1 MIDFRDIIIRIKDYT
16 GFSQK
21 VIAQNIFDISDKNLS
36 NKIRRGSIDLAALL
50 SWAGNENVDLNWL
63 FTGEG
68 SPISGQVSDTE
79 TLGGQTTAD
88 HICIVKNFKNKEE
101 AMQISKIL
109 REIESI
115 DERQFF
121 RILGRLEI
129 ELEKI
134 RNEAIPDDNYPDRR
148 KGQRRIRKDPES
160 IPGGKDRRSG
170 RDRRKAAG
178 GDH

>member
-1 MIDFRDIIIRIKDYT
+1 MDFKDIIKRIKDYT

-21 VIAQNIFDISDKNLS
+21 IIAQKIFDISDKNLS
-36 NKIRRGSIDLAALL
+36 NKIRRGSVDLAALL
-50 SWAGNENVDLNWL
+50 SWASNENVDLNWL

-68 SPISGQVSDTE
+68 SPISGQVSDTQ
-79 TLGGQTTAD
+79 TLGGKTTVD
-88 HICIVKNFKNKEE
+88 HICIVKDFKNKEE

-134 RNEAIPDDNYPDRR
+134 KTEAIPKDNNPNRR
-148 KGQRRIRKDPES
+148 RSERRLKKDPES

>member
-1 MIDFRDIIIRIKDYT
+1 MIGDRLKLLRKT
-16 GFSQK
+16 
-21 VIAQNIFDISDKNLS
+21 NNLS
-36 NKIRRGSIDLAALL
+36 QQSLAKILSTSSGYISEIERGLKTPGSEFLL
-50 SWAGNENVDLNWL
+50 TLKRELGVNVDWML
-63 FTGEG
+63 TGEG
-68 SPISGQVSDTE
+68 DQFADQ
-79 TLGGQTTAD
+79 TLGGQITVD
-88 HICIVKNFKNKEE
+88 HICIVKSFKNKEE

-134 RNEAIPDDNYPDRR
+134 KNEAIPDDNNSDRR

-178 GDH
+178 GNH